1 MKSFKMKALAL
12 ATLGL
17 GGLVM
22 AGSAF
27 AACTGTNNATPFAAW
42 SSASGSP
49 LGTTTSGAL
58 LGGTAVAGPGLNGTN
73 CSMAAS
79 FATAPGSNG
88 EEAVVFDN
96 SPQLEQTYRFRFYFD
111 PTAIASTLSTVNTV
125 FAFQATSSSNHG
137 TVSPTTKIVQ
147 IQLIGS
153 GGVVSIRPFAAC
165 TTAGSGATQ
174 VGNNC
179 HSTDVVLPTPYAGT
193 GVRVEGQVIIGT
205 TGTGVLNIWVGT
217 NTGTPDAVINVDNAA
232 WGGTGVDGVKQATLG
247 LFRSTPFF
255 RNAGVNQVVYFDEF
269 DSRRQTAIGP

>member
-22 AGSAF
+22 AGSAAA
-27 AACTGTNNATPFAAW
+27 AACTNTAPFAAW

-58 LGGTAVAGPGLNGTN
+58 LGGVAVAGPGLNGTN

-96 SPQLEQTYRFRFYFD
+96 SPQLEQTYRFRFYID
-111 PTAIASTLSTVNTV
+111 PTAIAPSLSTVNTA
-125 FAFQATSSSNHG
+125 FAFQATSSANHG
-137 TVSPTTKIVQ
+137 TVSPTTKIVE
-147 IQLIGS
+147 IQLIGNS
-153 GGVVSIRPFAAC
+153 GVVSIRPFAAC
-165 TTAGSGATQ
+165 TTAGGGATQ
-174 VGNNC
+174 VGNFC
-179 HSTDVVLPTPYAGT
+179 HSTDVVLPTPYVGT
-193 GVRVEGQVIIGT
+193 GVRVEGQVILGSA
-205 TGTGVLNIWVGT
+205 GTGVLNIWVGT

-232 WGGTGVDGVKQATLG
+232 WGGSDGVKQATMG

-255 RNAGVNQVVYFDEF
+255 RNAAVNQVVYFDEF